1 MNANPKQIN
10 YNWKFQSRKDLDYE
24 NLVAKFS

>member
-1 MNANPKQIN
+1 MNANPEQIN
-10 YNWKFQSRKDLDYE
+10 YHWKFQSRKDLGYK